1 MNKQTEQLKKILKQN
16 SKIQKILER
25 APLLQMP
32 NWYLAAGCISQT
44 VWNALH
50 GFDSEYGIKD
60 YDLVYYD
67 ASDISYDGEDNYVR
81 KSKEIFGSLSES
93 VEIKN
98 EARVHLWFEE
108 RYGFKIDPYKS
119 VEDAISSW
127 STTATCIGV
136 RYTDNRFEVFAPYG
150 LDSIFEMTVRPIK
163 RLFTKEMYEN
173 KVNRWMKLWPKLKVI
188 PWDSR

>member
-1 MNKQTEQLKKILKQN
+1 MDKQIEQLQKILRQN
-16 SKIQKILER
+16 SKIQEILGK

-44 VWNALH
+44 VWNTLH
-50 GFDSEYGIKD
+50 GFDPNYGIKD

-67 ASDISYDGEDNYVR
+67 ASDISYDGEDSYVQ
-81 KSKEIFGSLSES
+81 KSKAIFGSLSGL

-98 EARVHLWFEE
+98 EARIHLWFEDC
-108 RYGFKIDPYKS
+108 YGFKIDPYKS

-136 RYTDNRFEVFAPYG
+136 RYANNKFEVFAPYG
-150 LDSIFEMTVRPIK
+150 LDSVFEMTVRSVK
-163 RLFTKEMYEN
+163 RLFTKEMYES

-188 PWDSR
+188 PWDGQ